1 MSHIFGTDVDFN
13 SNEAKKFRVENLL
26 NFPSVGTGDVGRI
39 FSHTGQQT
47 FYGWNGSAWLD
58 LALAGGGSYVL
69 PTASETILGGVK
81 IDASTI
87 NIDGGGVIS
96 ASGWTDPSGLEALDE
111 GNFFGWRLISRDP
124 LYYGN
129 LGYDAKDFG
138 VNYALNSTL
147 GATGSLSVNFSEDG
161 LITGYG
167 AFAGTGFNLQLTN
180 TYTAGFGY
188 YNTSNGYSSFIA
200 GVWNE
205 ETNSK
210 GFNFTAGHSNHTDQI
225 AGFSA
230 GAALLKGAGVGC
242 AVLGAANIDIA
253 SAQSGTDANAPM
265 IIIGNGTHTTPEATA
280 WAATVRSNLLVGYRN
295 GEVVLPSTTIAIIDA
310 ELTGR
315 QIPTKEWV
323 TAQVGGV
330 GSQSWQETVIVG
342 NAITSV
348 DTVGSFLEINRYA
361 NAIDIDLHDSD
372 YTNNVYLYVGNSAD
386 GDSPGF
392 SMDGDADDSN
402 SWFTVDA
409 GGIIDL
415 KARSSSLLLFASQ
428 TYSAEAQKRYAG
440 LTLDIDDMTLYSFNP
455 NTNQGG
461 TLTFNGTNERVHLI
475 HKNGNA
481 IENTL
486 SIAKPTLG
494 NSLTILPALN
504 LPFGNNKYIPL
515 FFTDGVTTVEASA
528 TGLVNIS
535 TITGGG
541 AAVWGGI
548 TGTLSNQTDLAL
560 QQTAQ
565 DDAIALNTAK
575 ATFPEAPNDGTQYAR
590 KDLGWESVATGG
602 DMLSATYDPII
613 NANTAKVSNVDHPLV
628 ETAVP
633 VGALFT
639 DTIYDD
645 TTIQAEVD
653 LNTAKIS
660 YNDTDVLKDTDTL
673 SIVTGIN
680 KLITQDD
687 IGSLG
692 GGDMLKSVY
701 DTTDNGI
708 VDNSELV
715 NSLTVETAVPSGAV
729 FTDTV
734 YDDTTIQAEVT
745 LNTAKVGVTPTQVS
759 DILVNNAKVTNVA
772 HPLVETAVPVGALF
786 TDTVYD
792 DTAIQAEVDL
802 NTAKVG
808 ITAQQAS
815 DITANNA
822 KISYT
827 DASLVATHTTDISNI
842 NTAQGVQDS
851 AIALNTAKVGVT
863 NEEEN
868 TINSIVAGEPTG
880 ADVVLNVVSLTQAE
894 YDAGTPIAGT
904 QYNIIGALPGGSG
917 EVNTI
922 NSVLTGEP
930 AGSLVIPN
938 IVKITQADYDAGT
951 PVATTFY
958 AII

>member
-26 NFPSVGTGDVGRI
+26 NFPSVGAGDVGRI

-58 LALAGGGSYVL
+58 LALAGGG
-69 PTASETILGGVK
+69 GG
-81 IDASTI
+81 
-87 NIDGGGVIS
+87 
-96 ASGWTDPSGLEALDE
+96 
-111 GNFFGWRLISRDP
+111 
-124 LYYGN
+124 
-129 LGYDAKDFG
+129 
-138 VNYALNSTL
+138 
-147 GATGSLSVNFSEDG
+147 
-161 LITGYG
+161 
-167 AFAGTGFNLQLTN
+167 
-180 TYTAGFGY
+180 
-188 YNTSNGYSSFIA
+188 
-200 GVWNE
+200 
-205 ETNSK
+205 
-210 GFNFTAGHSNHTDQI
+210 
-225 AGFSA
+225 
-230 GAALLKGAGVGC
+230 
-242 AVLGAANIDIA
+242 
-253 SAQSGTDANAPM
+253 
-265 IIIGNGTHTTPEATA
+265 
-280 WAATVRSNLLVGYRN
+280 
-295 GEVVLPSTTIAIIDA
+295 
-310 ELTGR
+310 
-315 QIPTKEWV
+315 
-323 TAQVGGV
+323 

-372 YTNNVYLYVGNSAD
+372 YTNNVYLYAGNSAD

-428 TYSAEAQKRYAG
+428 TYNAEAQKRYAG

-486 SIAKPTLG
+486 SIAKPTSG

-541 AAVWGGI
+541 G
-548 TGTLSNQTDLAL
+548 
-560 QQTAQ
+560 
-565 DDAIALNTAK
+565 
-575 ATFPEAPNDGTQYAR
+575 
-590 KDLGWESVATGG
+590 GG
-602 DMLSATYDPII
+602 DMLASVYDPII

-633 VGALFT
+633 VGA
-639 DTIYDD
+639 
-645 TTIQAEVD
+645 
-653 LNTAKIS
+653 
-660 YNDTDVLKDTDTL
+660 
-673 SIVTGIN
+673 
-680 KLITQDD
+680 
-687 IGSLG
+687 
-692 GGDMLKSVY
+692 
-701 DTTDNGI
+701 
-708 VDNSELV
+708 
-715 NSLTVETAVPSGAV
+715 V

-734 YDDTTIQAEVT
+734 YDDTT
-745 LNTAKVGVTPTQVS
+745 
-759 DILVNNAKVTNVA
+759 
-772 HPLVETAVPVGALF
+772 
-786 TDTVYD
+786 
-792 DTAIQAEVDL
+792 IQAEVDL

-880 ADVVLNVVSLTQAE
+880 ADVVPNVVSLTQAE

-904 QYNIIGALPGGSG
+904 QYNITDALPGGSG